1 MALYKGFSSFEFE
14 RRKTFKIT
22 DFELVRLDLLNHIF
36 TRPGERLMMPNFG
49 SIIPELTFEPLDDQ
63 TLDIL
68 QEDLQRIVNFDPRV
82 ELIDLEVYPDYDTN
96 SVAAHVKLFFIELD
110 LINTMDLNIAFEG

>member
-68 QEDLQRIVNFDPRV
+68 QEDLQRIINFDPRV
-82 ELIDLEVYPDYDTN
+82 ELIDLEVYPDYDAN